1 MQQLHTCRKNLK
13 RAAEEVANYLIE
25 KESDDFEEIHHEVHL
40 ENHVLASVLALLQA
54 VESGIIPD
62 VNYPIKYVFDEQE

>member
-25 KESDDFEEIHHEVHL
+25 KESDDFEEIHL
-40 ENHVLASVLALLQA
+40 EDHVLASVLALLQA